1 MYTIGSVI
9 KYEREKRKISQEEL
23 CFGICAVSTLSRIEH
38 NEQTPSMEKA
48 MALLDRLGLEGSAY
62 LSFVSNEE
70 YEFYKISRN
79 ASEMLSQRQYLKAYE
94 YINKNKKLMEKNKF
108 RRQLSD
114 VVTAVKTCF
123 VDRQYET
130 AISMTEEAIR
140 YTCPQF
146 DKSKKIRF
154 FMTDMEVNVINV
166 MAVSYWW
173 NGERITALNLMISL
187 TDALR
192 EQYSMVGVSNIRYP
206 MILCNLAKWLN
217 ELFRFEEAKEYIE
230 LGRDVCVKS
239 GKFRMLPYLCCCRAT
254 ALQGLKHDEE
264 EVLKEYISAYIMFL
278 NMGISEDAVK
288 LRSYL
293 LEFYNRDLECIGMP
307 EFNSPT

>member
-1 MYTIGSVI
+1 
-9 KYEREKRKISQEEL
+9 
-23 CFGICAVSTLSRIEH
+23 
-38 NEQTPSMEKA
+38 
-48 MALLDRLGLEGSAY
+48 
-62 LSFVSNEE
+62 
-70 YEFYKISRN
+70 
-79 ASEMLSQRQYLKAYE
+79 
-94 YINKNKKLMEKNKF
+94 
-108 RRQLSD
+108 
-114 VVTAVKTCF
+114 
-123 VDRQYET
+123 
-130 AISMTEEAIR
+130 
-140 YTCPQF
+140 
-146 DKSKKIRF
+146 
-154 FMTDMEVNVINV
+154 MTDMEVNVINV

>member
-9 KYEREKRKISQEEL
+9 KHEREKRGISQEEL

-38 NEQTPSMEKA
+38 SEQTPSMEKA

-79 ASEMLSQRQYLKAYE
+79 VGGMLANRQYLEAYE
-94 YINKNKKLMEKNKF
+94 YVTDKKELMDKNKF

-114 VVTAVKTCF
+114 TITAVKKCF
-123 VDRQYET
+123 IDRQYET

-166 MAVSYWW
+166 MAVSYWR
-173 NGERITALNLMISL
+173 NGKRITALNLIINL

-192 EQYSMVGVSNIRYP
+192 EQYSVTGVSSIRYP

-217 ELFRFEEAKEYIE
+217 EQLRFEEAKEYIE
-230 LGRDVCVKS
+230 LGRDVCIKS
-239 GKFRMLPYLCCCRAT
+239 GKFRMLPYLCCCMAT
-254 ALQGLKHDEE
+254 VLQGLKHDEE
-264 EVLKEYISAYIMFL
+264 EVLKEYISAYIMFK
-278 NMGISEDAVK
+278 NMGIDEDAAK

-307 EFNSPT
+307 ELNSPT

>member
-9 KYEREKRKISQEEL
+9 KNEREKRGISQEEL

-38 NEQTPSMEKA
+38 SEQTPSMEKA

-79 ASEMLSQRQYLKAYE
+79 VAELLAQRQYLKAYE
-94 YINKNKKLMEKNKF
+94 YVNDNKKLMDKNKF
-108 RRQLSD
+108 RRQLSQA
-114 VVTAVKTCF
+114 VEAVKACF
-123 VDRQYET
+123 TDRQYET

-166 MAVSYWW
+166 MAVSYWR
-173 NGERITALNLMISL
+173 NGERITALNLMINL

-192 EQYSMVGVSNIRYP
+192 EQYSTVGVSSIRYP
-206 MILCNLAKWLN
+206 MLLCNLAKWLN
-217 ELFRFEEAKEYIE
+217 EQLRFEEAEEYIR
-230 LGRDVCVKS
+230 LGREVCIKS
-239 GKFRMLPYLCCCRAT
+239 GKLRMLPYLCCCRAS
-254 ALQGLKHDEE
+254 ALQGMKHDEE
-264 EVLKEYISAYIMFL
+264 EIIREYISAYIMFK
-278 NMGISEDAVK
+278 NMGIDEDAAK
-288 LRSYL
+288 LRSCL
-293 LEFYNRDLECIGMP
+293 LKFYNRDLECIGMP
-307 EFNSPT
+307 ELNSPT

>member
-9 KYEREKRKISQEEL
+9 KHEREKRKISQEEL

>member
-9 KYEREKRKISQEEL
+9 KHEREKRKISQEEL

-114 VVTAVKTCF
+114 VITAVKTCF

-166 MAVSYWW
+166 MAVSYWR

-192 EQYSMVGVSNIRYP
+192 EQYSMVGAGNIRYP

-217 ELFRFEEAKEYIE
+217 EQLRFEEAKEYIE

-264 EVLKEYISAYIMFL
+264 DVLKEYISAYIMFK

-293 LEFYNRDLECIGMP
+293 LEIYNRDLECIGMP